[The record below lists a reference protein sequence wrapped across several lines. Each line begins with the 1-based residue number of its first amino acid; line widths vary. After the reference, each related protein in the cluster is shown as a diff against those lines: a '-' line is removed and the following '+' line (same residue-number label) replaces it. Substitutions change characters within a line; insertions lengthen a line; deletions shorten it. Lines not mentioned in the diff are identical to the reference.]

1 MSLDTVAEDIRAQA
15 QTEAEELI
23 QAAEQEA
30 ETLRKQAERE
40 ADELREQRL
49 TEAESTIEQEREQKL
64 SSASLEAK
72 QLRLKARRDA
82 LADVRTSIETE
93 LKSIDGEKRRAL
105 TEQLLAATVTE
116 FDAGPID
123 IYCRAEDRELLEQLA
138 AEYEEKELRYAG
150 DTDCLGGVIAE
161 SDSSQVRVTNTFDA
175 VLADIWDENL
185 KETADRLLDAD
196 E

>member
-1 MSLDTVAEDIRAQA
+1 MSLNTVAEDIRAQA

-30 ETLRKQAERE
+30 ETLREQAERE

-49 TEAESTIEQEREQKL
+49 AEAESTIEQEREQKL

-72 QLRLKARRDA
+72 QLRLEARRDA

-93 LKSIDGEKRRAL
+93 LESIDGERRRTL
-105 TEQLLAATVTE
+105 TEQLLAETVAE
-116 FDAGPID
+116 FDAGPIE
-123 IYCRAEDRELLEQLA
+123 IYCRAEDQELLEQLTE
-138 AEYEEKELRYAG
+138 EYDEKELRYAG
-150 DTDCLGGVIAE
+150 NTDCLGGVVAE
-161 SDSSQVRVTNTFDA
+161 ADSSQVRVTNTFDA
-175 VLADIWDENL
+175 VLADVWDENL
-185 KETADRLLDAD
+185 RETTDRLLDAD

>member
-1 MSLDTVAEDIRAQA
+1 MSLNTVAEDIRAQA

-49 TEAESTIEQEREQKL
+49 AEAESTIEQEREQKL

-72 QLRLKARRDA
+72 QLRLEARRDA
-82 LADVRTSIETE
+82 LADVRAGIETE
-93 LKSIDGEKRRAL
+93 LESIDGGRRRTL
-105 TEQLLAATVTE
+105 TEQLLAETVAE
-116 FDAGPID
+116 FDAGPIE
-123 IYCRAEDRELLEQLA
+123 IYCRAEDQELLEQLTE
-138 AEYEEKELRYAG
+138 EYDEKELRYAG
-150 DTDCLGGVIAE
+150 NTDCLGGVVAE
-161 SDSSQVRVTNTFDA
+161 ADSSQVRVTNTFDA
-175 VLADIWDENL
+175 VLADVWDENL
-185 KETADRLLDAD
+185 RETTDRLLDAD